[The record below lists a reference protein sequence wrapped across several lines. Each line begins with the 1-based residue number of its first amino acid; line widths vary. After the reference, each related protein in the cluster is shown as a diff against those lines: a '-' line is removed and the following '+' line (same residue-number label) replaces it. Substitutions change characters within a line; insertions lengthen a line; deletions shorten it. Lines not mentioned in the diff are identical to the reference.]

1 MNNAFA
7 VKVVVV
13 MPAYNAARTLE
24 RTYRDLPPELQRA
37 VLLADDH
44 SADDTF
50 ELARSLG
57 IEAIRNER
65 NLGYGGNLKRLLRL
79 ATERGADVVVELHP
93 DYQYDPKLVDLLI
106 EYIRR
111 GYFDVMQGNRMWSRH
126 ESLAGGMPWYR
137 YYGNRVL
144 TLFENVW
151 FALSLGEWHSGL
163 RAFRGEVLAALPLDH
178 YRDSHAFASELL
190 MDCVY
195 RGYRVGEIP
204 IPVRYAADSSSVDI
218 RGLAAY
224 TGRTLLAAFVRPPWR
239 RKRYGSAG
247 LPPPN

>member
-1 MNNAFA
+1 MAA
-7 VKVVVV
+7 V
-13 MPAYNAARTLE
+13 E

-50 ELARSLG
+50 GLA
-57 IEAIRNER
+57 
-65 NLGYGGNLKRLLRL
+65 L
-79 ATERGADVVVELHP
+79 ARGADVVVELHP
-93 DYQYDPKLVDLLI
+93 DYQYDPKLVDLMV

-126 ESLAGGMPWYR
+126 ESLGGGMPWYR

-144 TLFENVW
+144 TFFENIW

-163 RAFRGEVLAALPLDH
+163 RAFRGEVLAALPLDR
-178 YRDSHAFASELL
+178 YPDSHAFASELL

-204 IPVRYAADSSSVDI
+204 IPVRYAADSSSVDVG
-218 RGLAAY
+218 GLFAY
-224 TGRTLLAAFVRPPWR
+224 AGRTLLAALVRPR
-239 RKRYGSAG
+239 GRLYRLNTILARMEREH
-247 LPPPN
+247 PNHEARIRNRHPARCRTTIAIT

>member
-1 MNNAFA
+1 VN
-7 VKVVVV
+7 VVVV

-24 RTYRDLPPELQRA
+24 RTYHDLPPALRRA

-50 ELARSLG
+50 QLARSLG

-65 NLGYGGNLKRLLRL
+65 NLGYGGNLKQLFGL
-79 ATERGADVVVELHP
+79 ALARGAEVIVELHP
-93 DYQYDPKLVDLLI
+93 DYQYDPKLVDLMV
-106 EYIRR
+106 EYIHR

-126 ESLAGGMPWYR
+126 ESLGGGMPWYR
-137 YYGNRVL
+137 YYGNRIL
-144 TLFENVW
+144 TFFENIW

-163 RAFRGEVLAALPLDH
+163 RAFRGEVLAALPLH
-178 YRDSHAFASELL
+178 RYRDSHVFASELL

-204 IPVRYAADSSSVDI
+204 IPVRYAADSSSVDVG
-218 RGLAAY
+218 GLFAY
-224 TGRTLLAAFVRPPWR
+224 AGRTLVAALVRPPWR
-239 RKRYGSAG
+239 RKPYGSAR
-247 LPPPN
+247 LPPLS